1 MSAPRYAIA
10 LHPRRTV
17 PLAPTNGCHVTRS
30 IVDSDF
36 VAVAAAVQTAAE
48 FDAKAEQARAV
59 DQKRKRIEEAEE
71 KRHALVCLSVLFFQR
86 PRRASSGLFPAANKN
101 RSPATPKA
109 GPDLLCSGGCARARW
124 RHSFETVPCTTRYPP
139 GKANRLYRVAGERQ
153 GGASSQTGGKD
164 GQGRRADPAQS
175 ATLCHQRPHPVSEWS
190 VQQALICATWCGCA
204 RQHCIYPPAPP
215 KSPEYPQAPSQWQ
228 VARSRRF
235 VACCFLS
242 DFLPRPRS

>member
-30 IVDSDF
+30 LVDSDF

-59 DQKRKRIEEAEE
+59 DQKRKRIDEAEE
-71 KRHALVCLSVLFFQR
+71 KRHALVCLRVLFFQR
-86 PRRASSGLFPAANKN
+86 PRRASSGLFPAANNN

-153 GGASSQTGGKD
+153 GGASRQTGGKD

-175 ATLCHQRPHPVSEWS
+175 ATLCHQRPHPVSERS
-190 VQQALICATWCGCA
+190 VEHALTCATWCGCA
-204 RQHCIYPPAPP
+204 RQH
-215 KSPEYPQAPSQWQ
+215 
-228 VARSRRF
+228 
-235 VACCFLS
+235 
-242 DFLPRPRS
+242 